1 MSTNG
6 EQEPS
11 PLHRA
16 AICND
21 VDALQ
26 VVIQQLL
33 EQNDSGALE
42 NAITEL
48 KEPEGQNALFAA
60 CYYGYAAMT
69 NILID
74 YGAALEV

>member
-48 KEPEGQNALFAA
+48 KEPEG
-60 CYYGYAAMT
+60 
-69 NILID
+69 
-74 YGAALEV
+74 